1 MISILSE
8 LELCSID
15 RMTRQELI
23 EAVRA
28 RAGDD
33 LPVNLLEQ
41 LEEPPTDRL
50 QLLLLLAGRLIRVS
64 RLLRKEAAATSSP
77 RSQREVVRG

>member
-8 LELCSID
+8 LELRSID

-23 EAVRA
+23 EAVWA
-28 RAGDD
+28 RAGD
-33 LPVNLLEQ
+33 LPVDLLEQ
-41 LEEPPTDRL
+41 SEEPVTDRL
-50 QLLLLLAGRLIRVS
+50 QLLLLAGRLIRVL
-64 RLLRKEAAATSSP
+64 RLLRKETAATSGP

>member
-15 RMTRQELI
+15 RMTRQELV

-28 RAGDD
+28 RAGD
-33 LPVNLLEQ
+33 LPVDLLAQLEQ
-41 LEEPPTDRL
+41 QPTDRL
-50 QLLLLLAGRLIRVS
+50 QLLLLAGRLIRVL
-64 RLLRKEAAATSSP
+64 RLLRTATMCPCSRGEV
-77 RSQREVVRG
+77 RS

>member
-15 RMTRQELI
+15 CMTWQELI

-28 RAGDD
+28 RARD
-33 LPVNLLEQ
+33 LPVDLLEQ
-41 LEEPPTDRL
+41 LEEQPTDRL
-50 QLLLLLAGRLIRVS
+50 QLLLLAGRLIRVL
-64 RLLRKEAAATSSP
+64 RLLRKETAATSSP
-77 RSQREVVRG
+77 RSRRAVP